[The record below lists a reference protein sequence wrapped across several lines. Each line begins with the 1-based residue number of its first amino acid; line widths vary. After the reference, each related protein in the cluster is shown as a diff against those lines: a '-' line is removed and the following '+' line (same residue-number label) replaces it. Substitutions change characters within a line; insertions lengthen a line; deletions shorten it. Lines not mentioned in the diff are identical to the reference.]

1 MTDIGSDKVVLIARE
16 FFKQSFYP
24 FEIVDTVLQDSTW
37 HVKASVTLFGVQSD
51 RVLAID
57 SITGRIISCVKL

>member
-1 MTDIGSDKVVLIARE
+1 LTDINSDKVVLIARE

-37 HVKASVTLFGVQSD
+37 HVKALVTLFGVQSD

-57 SITGRIISCVKL
+57 SITGRIISCK

>member
-1 MTDIGSDKVVLIARE
+1 MDIDSDKVVLMAKD
-16 FFKQSFYP
+16 FFKQSFAP

-37 HVKASVTLFGVQSD
+37 LVKAVVTLFGVESN

-57 SITGRIISCVKL
+57 SITGRIISCK